1 MYNKDD
7 ARFINTRTWV
17 LLNHEREGVLHR
29 KNFIESFG
37 GSFVRTRQGFVWS
50 EKSEEEEP
58 KKVKSVMVVI
68 DPDGNEITPKN
79 FQGFCRENNLN
90 KTAMYGVANGIRN
103 HHKNYKCYRKEV

>member
-7 ARFINTRTWV
+7 ANYINTRTWV
-17 LLNHEREGVLHR
+17 LLNHESDGALHR
-29 KNFIESFG
+29 KKFTEHFG
-37 GSFVRTRQGFVWS
+37 GLFEKRSRGYVWLDKK
-50 EKSEEEEP
+50 EKTP
-58 KKVKSVMVVI
+58 KSVIVVI
-68 DPDGNEITPKN
+68 DPEGNELTPDN